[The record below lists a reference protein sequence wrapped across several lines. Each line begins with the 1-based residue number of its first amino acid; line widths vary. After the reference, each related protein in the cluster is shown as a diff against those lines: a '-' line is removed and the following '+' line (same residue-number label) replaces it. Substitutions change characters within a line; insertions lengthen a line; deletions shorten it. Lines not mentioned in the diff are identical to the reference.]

1 MGMVPHPG
9 LAVQTLVLF
18 IHIKMTGL
26 HGRSSSQEDGVL
38 THPEVQGCS
47 QHLR

>member
-26 HGRSSSQEDGVL
+26 HGRSSSQEDG
-38 THPEVQGCS
+38 PMGIDPS
-47 QHLR
+47 